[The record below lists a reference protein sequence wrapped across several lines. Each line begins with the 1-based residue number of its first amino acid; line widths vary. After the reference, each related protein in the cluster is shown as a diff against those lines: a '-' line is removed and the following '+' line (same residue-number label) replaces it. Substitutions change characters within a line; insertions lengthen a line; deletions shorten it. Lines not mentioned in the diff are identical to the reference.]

1 MKKIAMLDRKVS
13 KKNAYIKKEYT
24 KGYKIPIVSDTMFDT
39 MINNESRKKYA
50 ALIISSVLERDYNEI
65 YNSIEYVKN
74 KLDKQLDIEKGR
86 EVDFICKLKDEY
98 IGIEM
103 NNNYSK
109 EAYERNISYAMGIYK
124 SKEIRGSKYSF
135 NKILQINLNNFTF
148 ENNDREAEEYA
159 LRNENGEY
167 LTEKIKIINIY
178 LPNIRKKYYNK
189 EKLNELDK
197 VMLVLNEEDNN
208 NLSKLYKGEK
218 VMEDYVKD
226 AKRASISDDIVGLY
240 DKELHEE
247 LLRNTELYNA
257 EQKGIKQGIKENK
270 LETAKALL
278 KEKISIDI
286 ISRTTG
292 LKKEEIEKLQ

>member
-109 EAYERNISYAMGIYK
+109 EAFERNISYAMVIYK

-148 ENNDREAEEYA
+148 ENNDKEVEEYA

-189 EKLNELDK
+189 EELNELDK

-257 EQKGIKQGIKENK
+257 EQKGIKQGKKDGIKEGKEKGIKQGIKENK
-270 LETAKALL
+270 L
-278 KEKISIDI
+278 
-286 ISRTTG
+286 
-292 LKKEEIEKLQ
+292 

>member
-1 MKKIAMLDRKVS
+1 MQAMLERKTS
-13 KKNAYIKKEYT
+13 KKNAYVKKEYT
-24 KGYKIPIVSDTMFDT
+24 KGYKIPIISDTMFET

-50 ALIISSVLERDYNEI
+50 VLIIASVLKRDYYEI
-65 YNSIEYVKN
+65 YDSIEYVKN

-124 SKEIRGSKYSF
+124 SKEIRGSRYSF
-135 NKILQINLNNFTF
+135 NKVIQININNFTF
-148 ENNDREAEEYA
+148 ENNNKEVEEYA
-159 LRNENGEY
+159 LRNEDGEY

-189 EKLNELDK
+189 EELNELDK

-208 NLSKLYKGEK
+208 NLSKLYKGER

-226 AKRASISDDIVGLY
+226 AKRASINDDIVGLY

-257 EQKGIKQGIKENK
+257 EQKGIRENK
-270 LETAKALL
+270 IETAKNML
-278 KEKISIDI
+278 KESISIDI
-286 ISRTTG
+286 ISKVTG
-292 LKKEEIEKLQ
+292 LTKEEIEKL

>member
-1 MKKIAMLDRKVS
+1 MNKIAMLERKTS
-13 KKNAYIKKEYT
+13 KKNAYVKKEYT
-24 KGYKIPIVSDTMFDT
+24 KGYKIPIISDTMFET

-50 ALIISSVLERDYNEI
+50 VLIIASVLKRDYDEI
-65 YNSIEYVKN
+65 YDSIEYVKN

-109 EAYERNISYAMGIYK
+109 ESYERNISYAMGIYK
-124 SKEIRGSKYSF
+124 SKEIRGSRYSF
-135 NKILQINLNNFTF
+135 NKVIQININNFTF
-148 ENNDREAEEYA
+148 ENNNKEVEEYA
-159 LRNENGEY
+159 LRNEDGEY

-189 EKLNELDK
+189 EELNELDK

-208 NLSKLYKGEK
+208 NLSKLYKGER

-226 AKRASISDDIVGLY
+226 AKRASINDDIVGLY

-257 EQKGIKQGIKENK
+257 KQKGIRENK
-270 LETAKALL
+270 IETAKNML
-278 KEKISIDI
+278 KESISIDI
-286 ISRTTG
+286 ISKVTG
-292 LKKEEIEKLQ
+292 LTKEEIEKL

>member
-1 MKKIAMLDRKVS
+1 MINNIPMLERKTS
-13 KKNAYIKKEYT
+13 KKNAYVKKEYT
-24 KGYKIPIVSDTMFDT
+24 KGYKIPIISDTMFET

-50 ALIISSVLERDYNEI
+50 VLIIASVLKKDYDEI
-65 YNSIEYVKN
+65 YDSIEYVKN
-74 KLDKQLDIEKGR
+74 KSDKQLDIEKRR

-109 EAYERNISYAMGIYK
+109 ESYERNISYAMGIYK
-124 SKEIRGSKYSF
+124 SKEIRGSRYSF
-135 NKILQINLNNFTF
+135 NKVIQININNFTF
-148 ENNDREAEEYA
+148 ENNNKEVEEYA
-159 LRNENGEY
+159 LRNEDGEY

-189 EKLNELDK
+189 EELNELDK

-208 NLSKLYKGEK
+208 NLSKLYKGER

-226 AKRASISDDIVGLY
+226 AKRASINDDIVGLY

-257 EQKGIKQGIKENK
+257 EQKGIRENK
-270 LETAKALL
+270 IETAKNML
-278 KEKISIDI
+278 KESISIDI
-286 ISRTTG
+286 ISKVTG
-292 LKKEEIEKLQ
+292 LTKEEIEKL

>member
-1 MKKIAMLDRKVS
+1 MINNIPMLERKTS
-13 KKNAYIKKEYT
+13 KKNAYVKKEYT
-24 KGYKIPIVSDTMFDT
+24 KGYKIPIISDTMFET

-50 ALIISSVLERDYNEI
+50 VLIIASVLKRDYDEI
-65 YNSIEYVKN
+65 YDSIEYVKN

-124 SKEIRGSKYSF
+124 SKEIRGSRYSF
-135 NKILQINLNNFTF
+135 NKVIQININNFTF
-148 ENNDREAEEYA
+148 ENNNKEVEEYA
-159 LRNENGEY
+159 LRNQDGEY

-189 EKLNELDK
+189 EELNELDK

-208 NLSKLYKGEK
+208 NLSKLYKGER
-218 VMEDYVKD
+218 VMEDYIKD
-226 AKRASISDDIVGLY
+226 AKRASINDDIVGLY

-257 EQKGIKQGIKENK
+257 KQKGIRENK
-270 LETAKALL
+270 IETAKNML
-278 KEKISIDI
+278 KESISIDI
-286 ISRTTG
+286 ISKVTG
-292 LKKEEIEKLQ
+292 LTKEEIEKLY